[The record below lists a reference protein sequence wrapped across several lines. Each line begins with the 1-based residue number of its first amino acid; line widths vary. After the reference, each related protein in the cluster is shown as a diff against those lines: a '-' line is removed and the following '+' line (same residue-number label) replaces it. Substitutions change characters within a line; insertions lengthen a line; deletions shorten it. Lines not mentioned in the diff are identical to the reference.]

1 MRQGRFITTAAAAA
15 AVLAIGPASALAT
28 PGSFTDDNYADF
40 AAGTPTNAWT
50 VEPGEVRLQRTTALG
65 TTNFDALPSGWS
77 TTPWNTGGSVS
88 ITGGSAIVDGA
99 SVHDGE
105 PAGTF
110 QQQTLEFRATFS
122 GQEG

>member
-50 VEPGEVRLQRTTALG
+50 VEPG
-65 TTNFDALPSGWS
+65 
-77 TTPWNTGGSVS
+77 
-88 ITGGSAIVDGA
+88 
-99 SVHDGE
+99 
-105 PAGTF
+105 
-110 QQQTLEFRATFS
+110 
-122 GQEG
+122 